1 MLPCCLQE
9 QSSSDLANV
18 QQLLP
23 KHLPTHHL
31 QTRSVCFRQASLN
44 WSLDTAMLSCM
55 QRDKTSNSMLI
66 SWPVNMLDQHQDLLP
81 SWRWHLLTGHQRVHR
96 LCIQAGQRFLAQAT
110 GLHMQSN
117 CLVCDRVYAELE
129 HPVSHQD
136 SCADAWSGILFSGT
150 VSSAASQICPCQGIA
165 NTALTAC
172 QACKW
177 LERCY

>member
-9 QSSSDLANV
+9 QLHSDLAIV

-23 KHLPTHHL
+23 RRLPTHHL
-31 QTRSVCFRQASLN
+31 QIRSVCLRQASLEC
-44 WSLDTAMLSCM
+44 SSDTAMLRFM
-55 QRDKTSNSMLI
+55 QSYWTSHSMLI
-66 SWPVNMLDQHQDLLP
+66 SWPVDMLDPQQNWLP
-81 SWRWHLLTGHQRVHR
+81 SWRWRLLTGHQRVHR

-117 CLVCDRVYAELE
+117 CLVCDRVYAQLE

-136 SCADAWSGILFSGT
+136 SCADAWSGILFFGT
-150 VSSAASQICPCQGIA
+150 VSSAASQICPCQGID

-177 LERCY
+177 LEQCC